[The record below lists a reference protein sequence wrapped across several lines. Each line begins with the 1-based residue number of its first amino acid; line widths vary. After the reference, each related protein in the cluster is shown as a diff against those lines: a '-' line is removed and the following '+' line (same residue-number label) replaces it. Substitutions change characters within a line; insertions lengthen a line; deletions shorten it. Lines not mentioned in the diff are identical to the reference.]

1 MQACF
6 SPRASGLAQS
16 HNIKTKALP
25 AWQKRDEQLLLLM
38 RDALVRERRTMA
50 EERKRG
56 ADKRSRKSTGH
67 LGRLP
72 PIDKPYAVNSSLRMA
87 PTAGPHSVLSPSGV
101 KPFRTSGR
109 ASESRRATSLP
120 LPLENEMTQALC
132 DTDAMPHRAPA
143 RRPLP
148 YAQPEALRGPT
159 SKAALRDEGR
169 SHGHRLQAKAT
180 EDRWAVDALRAE
192 QAQERNMLKLLRK
205 NVQRRFT
212 RTTHLP
218 WELWCEPAPRL
229 ARASP

>member
-6 SPRASGLAQS
+6 SPRASGLAQG
-16 HNIKTKALP
+16 HNIKTKVLP

-87 PTAGPHSVLSPSGV
+87 PTAGPH
-101 KPFRTSGR
+101 RTSGR

-132 DTDAMPHRAPA
+132 DTNARPHRVSA

-159 SKAALRDEGR
+159 SKAALQDQGR

-205 NVQRRFT
+205 NIQRRFT

-218 WELWCEPAPRL
+218 WELWCKPAPRF
-229 ARASP
+229 ARVSP